1 MQRKDHTG
9 ECVQNP
15 STAFTV
21 GPTSLWPELRAL
33 LLKITVIVGI
43 VVLLFTFVYGLHYNR
58 EPGMYPAVK
67 DGDLVLYYRLGKNYH
82 ANDVLLVVFEGKT
95 QVRRVIAT
103 AGDTVDI
110 NEEGLTINGA
120 LQQEP
125 DIYQETQR
133 YAQGAAFPLTLA
145 DDEVFVLGDARENA
159 TDSRI
164 YGSVKTRDT
173 RGTVISILRRRNL

>member
-1 MQRKDHTG
+1 M
-9 ECVQNP
+9 
-15 STAFTV
+15 
-21 GPTSLWPELRAL
+21 WPELRAL
-33 LLKITVIVGI
+33 LLKIAVIAI
-43 VVLLFTFVYGLHYNR
+43 IAALLFTFVYGLHYNR

-67 DGDLVLYYRLGKNYH
+67 DGDLVLYYRLGKDYR
-82 ANDVLLVVFEGKT
+82 ANDVLLVVFEGNA

-110 NEEGLTINGA
+110 SEEGLTINGA

-125 DIYQETQR
+125 DIHQETQR

-145 DDEVFVLGDARENA
+145 EDEVFVLGDARENA

-164 YGSVKTRDT
+164 YGSVNTRDT
-173 RGTVISILRRRNL
+173 QGTVITVLRRRNL